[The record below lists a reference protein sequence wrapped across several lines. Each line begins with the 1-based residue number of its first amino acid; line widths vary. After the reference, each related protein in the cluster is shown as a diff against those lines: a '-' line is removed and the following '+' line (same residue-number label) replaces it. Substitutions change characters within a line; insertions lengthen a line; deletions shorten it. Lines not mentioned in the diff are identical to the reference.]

1 MGSDLKNRV
10 RVSRTSRSVALA
22 TLLWA
27 LSLTIGM
34 LRAGPGPTDSTGSG
48 NKQSPPS
55 ESKSAAEWGDHV
67 DAPLPDYVTGEEC
80 LFCHRD
86 DWGNR
91 WAKNYHQR
99 TVRPVE
105 ADSAAMKALAADGD
119 TKGFVADTAY
129 LLGTRRQIRFLKR
142 SSDYGKFGLLSVAYT
157 PVAPGANS
165 RRAHAKRLETKN
177 GHWDEQKFAK
187 SCAGCH
193 TTAVDPQTH
202 AFSAI
207 SLDCYACHGIVNLK
221 HSRDTKLIAFGK
233 GNADPPR
240 MQLANCAQCHL
251 RTGKSNKSGLPYPT
265 NFVVGDNLFR
275 DYQVDLSDKALAQ
288 MNPGDRHVAQN
299 VREVLEGKSTT
310 TCVSCHDIHHQS
322 STKHRQV
329 AEGATCISCHAPG
342 QPKSK
347 VIKYEVHSNLCEY

>member
-1 MGSDLKNRV
+1 MGSDLKKRV
-10 RVSRTSRSVALA
+10 RMSRTSRSVALA
-22 TLLWA
+22 TLFWA
-27 LSLTIGM
+27 LCLTIGV
-34 LRAGPGPTDSTGSG
+34 LRAGPGPTNSAGSG
-48 NKQSPPS
+48 NKQPPPS

-99 TVRPVE
+99 TVRPAE
-105 ADSAAMKALAADGD
+105 ADSPAMKALASD
-119 TKGFVADTAY
+119 ADTQSFVPDAAY
-129 LLGTRRQIRFLKR
+129 LLGTRRQVRFLKR
-142 SSDYGKFGLLSVAYT
+142 SSDYGKFELLSAAYT
-157 PVAPGANS
+157 PAAPGANS
-165 RRAHAKRLETKN
+165 RRAHGKLAETKN
-177 GHWDEQKFAK
+177 GHWDRQKFAK

-207 SLDCYACHGIVNLK
+207 SLDCYACHGIVNLQ
-221 HSRDTKLIAFGK
+221 HSKDTKLIAFGK
-233 GNADPPR
+233 GNLDPPR
-240 MQLANCAQCHL
+240 VQLVNCAQCHL
-251 RTGKSNKSGLPYPT
+251 RTGKSKKNGLPYPT

-275 DYQVDLSDKALAQ
+275 DFEVDLADAALAK

-310 TCVSCHDIHHQS
+310 TCVSCHDIHRQN

-329 AEGATCISCHAPG
+329 AEGATCVSCHAPG

-347 VIKYEVHSNLCEY
+347 PIKYEVHSRLCEY